1 MAERMGSGSLSPP
14 LPRCYS
20 FGIGPNVCHRLV
32 RGLATVSKGSAEFL
46 MEGERL
52 QPKVGGRAPVPLLLD
67 PHSNTWGKGGPGK
80 QIHLLKIT
88 IWFMFLTQTFW
99 VPWTSHN
106 PPLSPGFSHL

>member
-1 MAERMGSGSLSPP
+1 MAERMGSSNLSPP

-32 RGLATVSKGSAEFL
+32 KGLATVSRGSAEFL
-46 MEGERL
+46 TEGERL

-67 PHSNTWGKGGPGK
+67 PEFNTWGKGGPEK
-80 QIHLLKIT
+80 QIHWLTIT
-88 IWFMFLTQTFW
+88 IWFMFLTQTFC

-106 PPLSPGFSHL
+106 PPLSLGFSH